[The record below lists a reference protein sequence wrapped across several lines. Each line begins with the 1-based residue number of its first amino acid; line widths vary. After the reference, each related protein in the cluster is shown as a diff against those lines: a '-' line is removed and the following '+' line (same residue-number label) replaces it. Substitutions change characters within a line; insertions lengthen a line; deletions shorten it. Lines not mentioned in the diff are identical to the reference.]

1 MSDPIL
7 TLRQLATCEGDD
19 DQDNL
24 KLLMRANEH
33 APDLIVGGVLLPV
46 DAGPIRLHEA
56 VDDLTGETL
65 CGCLSCEASNGVT
78 ADREEA
84 AYYLGLA
91 AGLRLARAVG
101 AEDGGA
107 S

>member
-7 TLRQLATCEGDD
+7 TLRQLATCEGDG
-19 DQDNL
+19 DQDNIR
-24 KLLMRANEH
+24 LLMRANEH

-56 VDDLTGETL
+56 VDDLTGETR
-65 CGCLSCEASNGVT
+65 CGCRSCEASNAVT

-101 AEDGGA
+101 AEGGA
-107 S
+107 R